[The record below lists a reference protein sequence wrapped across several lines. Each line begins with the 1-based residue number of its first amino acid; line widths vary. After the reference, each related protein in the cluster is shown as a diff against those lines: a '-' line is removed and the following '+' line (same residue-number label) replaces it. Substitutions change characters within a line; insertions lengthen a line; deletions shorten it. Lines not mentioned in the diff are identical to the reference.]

1 MKAFSYL
8 RARTPAE
15 AAAAVASQPDAK
27 FIAGGTNLVDLM
39 KLQIEAPAQLVDVNA
54 LALDRIEPTRDG
66 GLRIGA
72 LVRNSDLAA
81 DATVRR
87 DYPVLARALLAGASG
102 QLRNRATTA
111 GNLLQRTRCPYF
123 YDTAQPCNKRQP
135 GSGCSAIGGVTRSL
149 AVIGS
154 SPACIATHPSDM
166 AVAMRVLDAEVE
178 TMQPDG
184 KPRRIPIADFHKLP
198 GDTPHIEHGLAH
210 GELITSVLLPPPT
223 PGVHLYRKVRDRASY
238 AFALVSVAAIVPRDG
253 RGGRVAF
260 GGVAH
265 KPWRVEA
272 AEPLLA
278 QGARAYFGQA
288 FASAKPMPDNAFKL
302 TLAERT
308 LAAVL
313 HTAQGAA

>member
-15 AAAAVASQPDAK
+15 AAAAVATQPDAR
-27 FIAGGTNLVDLM
+27 FIAGGTNLLDLM
-39 KLQIEAPAQLVDVNA
+39 KLQIETPAHLVDVNP
-54 LALDRIEPTRDG
+54 LELDRIESTRDG

-87 DYPVLARALLAGASG
+87 GYPVLSRALLAGASG

-123 YDTAQPCNKRQP
+123 YDTDQPCNKRQP
-135 GSGCSAIGGVTRSL
+135 GSGCAAQGGVSRSL
-149 AVIGS
+149 AVIGT
-154 SPACIATHPSDM
+154 SPACIATHSSDM

-178 TMQPDG
+178 TVKPDG
-184 KPRRIPIADFHKLP
+184 QARRIPIADFHKLP
-198 GDTPHIEHGLAH
+198 GDTPQIEHALGH
-210 GELITSVLLPPPT
+210 GELVTAVLLPPPVG
-223 PGVHLYRKVRDRASY
+223 GVQVYRKLRDRASY
-238 AFALVSVAAIVPRDG
+238 AFALVSVAAILQRDG
-253 RGGRVAF
+253 SGRVAF
-260 GGVAH
+260 GGMAP

-272 AEPLLA
+272 AEASLR
-278 QGARAYFGQA
+278 QGARAFASQA
-288 FASAKPMPDNAFKL
+288 FAGAAPQADNAFKL

-308 LAAVL
+308 LASVIHSA
-313 HTAQGAA
+313 GAPA